1 MSNDLQNLPPSEL
14 SQQRMADMG
23 FVVDSTFSFEG
34 FQVVRG
40 EYFAHTY
47 EPSITLNAYKLS
59 VNRSCLNRLPDVD
72 YVQVLVNP
80 KEKKLVI
87 RPSNEDEKGAF
98 RWRAKGKQA
107 SRQVICKVFFSMIMD
122 LMEWNPGYRYKL
134 LGKMVMSK
142 SEYLY
147 VFDLTEPEIYQR
159 LPRDPVTGKVIHTGS
174 RQPMYP
180 DEWKNQFGL
189 PIEENRKS
197 LQVSIYNGYIVYEL
211 KEDNSSESSDNPDES
226 SDERKDENDH

>member
-1 MSNDLQNLPPSEL
+1 MTSDQQRPQPSDS
-14 SQQRMADMG
+14 SQQKMAELG
-23 FVVDSTFSFEG
+23 FIEDNTFNYDG

-47 EPSITLNAYKLS
+47 EPSITLNTYKLS
-59 VNRSCLNRLPDVD
+59 VNRSCLNRLPNVD

-98 RWRAKGKQA
+98 RWRVTGKLT
-107 SRQVICKVFFSMIMD
+107 SRQVLCKVFFAMVID
-122 LMEWNPGYRYKL
+122 LMGWNPTYRYKL

-159 LPRDPVTGKVIHTGS
+159 LPRDPVSGKVIHTGS

-180 DEWKNQFGL
+180 EEWKNQFGL

-197 LQVSIYNGYIVYEL
+197 LQVSIYNGYIVYGL
-211 KEDNSSESSDNPDES
+211 KEENQDGSN
-226 SDERKDENDH
+226 DERKDESEY

>member
-1 MSNDLQNLPPSEL
+1 MTDDHQILPPSD
-14 SQQRMADMG
+14 SQQNMADLG
-23 FVVDSTFSFEG
+23 FIEDSTFSYDG

-40 EYFAHTY
+40 EYFALTY
-47 EPSITLNAYKLS
+47 EPYITLNTYKLS
-59 VNRSCLNRLPDVD
+59 VNRSCLNRLPNVD
-72 YVQVLVNP
+72 YVQILVNP
-80 KEKKLVI
+80 KDKKLVI

-98 RWRAKGKQA
+98 RWRIKGKLA
-107 SRQVICKVFFSMIMD
+107 SRMVVCKVFFAMVMD
-122 LMEWNPGYRYKL
+122 LMDWNPTYRYKL

-180 DEWKNQFGL
+180 EEWKNQFGL
-189 PIEENRKS
+189 PIDENRKS
-197 LQVSIYNGYIVYEL
+197 LQISIYNGYIVYGL
-211 KEDNSSESSDNPDES
+211 KEDNPDELSSEGEV
-226 SDERKDENDH
+226 ENAH

>member
-1 MSNDLQNLPPSEL
+1 MTSDQQHPQPSDS
-14 SQQRMADMG
+14 SQQRMAELG
-23 FVVDSTFSFEG
+23 FIEDSSFTYDG

-47 EPSITLNAYKLS
+47 EPSITLNTYKLS
-59 VNRSCLNRLPDVD
+59 VNRSCLNRLPNVD

-80 KEKKLVI
+80 KEKKMVI

-98 RWRAKGKQA
+98 RWRVKGKIA
-107 SRQVICKVFFSMIMD
+107 SRQVLCKVFFAMVMD
-122 LMEWNPGYRYKL
+122 LMEWNPTYRYKL

-159 LPRDPVTGKVIHTGS
+159 LPRDPVTGRVIHTGS
-174 RQPMYP
+174 RQPIYP
-180 DEWKNQFGL
+180 EEWKNQFGL
-189 PIEENRKS
+189 PIDENRKS
-197 LQVSIYNGYIVYEL
+197 LQVSIYNGYIVYGL
-211 KEDNSSESSDNPDES
+211 KDNNHNESG
-226 SDERKDENDH
+226 DERKDGNEY

>member
-1 MSNDLQNLPPSEL
+1 MTNDQQNLPPSDTSPKRMVEL
-14 SQQRMADMG
+14 G
-23 FVVDSTFSFEG
+23 FVEDSSFTYDG

-47 EPSITLNAYKLS
+47 EPSITLNTYRLS
-59 VNRSCLNRLPDVD
+59 ANRSCLNRLPNVD
-72 YVQVLVNP
+72 YVQILVNP
-80 KEKKLVI
+80 KDKKMVI

-98 RWRAKGKQA
+98 RWRVKGKLT
-107 SRQVICKVFFSMIMD
+107 SRQVLCKVFFAMVMD
-122 LMEWNPGYRYKL
+122 LMEWNPSYRYKL

-174 RQPMYP
+174 RQPTYP
-180 DEWKNQFGL
+180 EEWKNQFGL

-197 LQVSIYNGYIVYEL
+197 LQVSIYNGYIVYGL
-211 KEDNSSESSDNPDES
+211 KEDNQDES
-226 SDERKDENDH
+226 IDERKDENDY

>member
-1 MSNDLQNLPPSEL
+1 MTDVHQILPPSD
-14 SQQRMADMG
+14 SQQNMADLG
-23 FVVDSTFSFEG
+23 FIEDSTFSYDG
-34 FQVVRG
+34 FQVVRS

-47 EPSITLNAYKLS
+47 EPSITLNTYKLS
-59 VNRSCLNRLPDVD
+59 VNRSCLNRLPNVD
-72 YVQVLVNP
+72 YVQILVNP
-80 KEKKLVI
+80 KDKKLVI

-98 RWRAKGKQA
+98 RWRIKGKLA
-107 SRQVICKVFFSMIMD
+107 SRQVVCKVFFAMVMD
-122 LMEWNPGYRYKL
+122 LMDWNPTYRYKL

-180 DEWKNQFGL
+180 EEWKNQFGL
-189 PIEENRKS
+189 PIDENRKS
-197 LQVSIYNGYIVYEL
+197 LQISIYNGYIVYGL
-211 KEDNSSESSDNPDES
+211 KEDNPDELIS
-226 SDERKDENDH
+226 EGEDENAH

>member
-1 MSNDLQNLPPSEL
+1 MPNDQQNLSHSEL
-14 SQQRMADMG
+14 SKQRMADIG
-23 FVVDSTFSFEG
+23 FAEDSSFTYEG

-47 EPSITLNAYKLS
+47 EPSITFNTYRLS
-59 VNRSCLNRLPDVD
+59 VNRSCLARLPEVE

-80 KEKKLVI
+80 KDKKLVI

-98 RWRAKGKQA
+98 RWRVKGKLTP
-107 SRQVICKVFFSMIMD
+107 RQVLCKVFFAMIMD

-147 VFDLTEPEIYQR
+147 IFDLTEPEIYQR
-159 LPRDPVTGKVIHTGS
+159 LPRDPETGKVIHAGS
-174 RQPMYP
+174 RQPAYP
-180 DEWKNQFGL
+180 EEWKNQFGL
-189 PIEENRKS
+189 PLEENRKS
-197 LQVSIYNGYIVYEL
+197 LQVSIYNGYIVYGM
-211 KEDNSSESSDNPDES
+211 KENSPDES
-226 SDERKDENDH
+226 SPERKDEDDH

>member
-1 MSNDLQNLPPSEL
+1 MTSDQQHLQLSDS
-14 SQQRMADMG
+14 SQQKMAELG
-23 FVVDSTFSFEG
+23 FIEDSTFNYDG

-47 EPSITLNAYKLS
+47 EPSITLNTYKLS
-59 VNRSCLNRLPDVD
+59 VNRSCLNRLPNVD

-98 RWRAKGKQA
+98 RWRVTGKLT
-107 SRQVICKVFFSMIMD
+107 SRQVLCKVFFAMVID
-122 LMEWNPGYRYKL
+122 LMGWNPTYRYKL

-159 LPRDPVTGKVIHTGS
+159 LPRDPVSGKVIHTGS

-180 DEWKNQFGL
+180 EEWKNQFGL

-197 LQVSIYNGYIVYEL
+197 LQVSIYNGYIVYGL
-211 KEDNSSESSDNPDES
+211 KEENQDGSN
-226 SDERKDENDH
+226 DERKDESEY